1 MTFTAGGSPGPPAHF
16 TLVNQS
22 KEKEQ
27 TELKEKEN
35 PLRLLLFNFQNTQ
48 NEERHKHMKLKHN
61 LAALLVVAL
70 ASTLTARAED
80 LQVKAQEA
88 LTNFKLAD
96 PTLTNFFAKAAGYAI
111 LPGVGEGGF
120 IIGGEH
126 GDGLVYQKDKLV
138 GKVSMSEVSIGAQV
152 GGGSF
157 AEIIFFETKAALQS
171 FKTAKWEMSAKA
183 KANVAASGVAE
194 NAKYEQ
200 GVAVFTLPKTGAMVA
215 AAVGG
220 QKIDAE
226 PAKHG

>member
-1 MTFTAGGSPGPPAHF
+1 
-16 TLVNQS
+16 
-22 KEKEQ
+22 
-27 TELKEKEN
+27 
-35 PLRLLLFNFQNTQ
+35 
-48 NEERHKHMKLKHN
+48 MKREHI

-70 ASTLTARAED
+70 ASNLAARAED
-80 LQVKAQEA
+80 LAAKAQEA

-126 GDGLVYQKDKLV
+126 GDGLVYQQDKLI
-138 GKVSMSEVSIGAQV
+138 GKVTMSEVSIGAQV

-157 AEIIFFETKAALQS
+157 SEIIFFQTQSALQT
-171 FKTAKWEMSAKA
+171 FKASKWEMSAKA
-183 KANVAASGVAE
+183 KAAVAASGVAE

-220 QKIDAE
+220 QKFKFEAI
-226 PAKHG
+226 K

>member
-1 MTFTAGGSPGPPAHF
+1 M
-16 TLVNQS
+16 
-22 KEKEQ
+22 K
-27 TELKEKEN
+27 
-35 PLRLLLFNFQNTQ
+35 R
-48 NEERHKHMKLKHN
+48 KHT

-70 ASTLTARAED
+70 ASTLAARAED
-80 LQVKAQEA
+80 LTAKAQEA

-126 GDGLVYQKDKLV
+126 GDGLVYQKDKMI

-157 AEIIFFETKAALQS
+157 SEIIFFQTKSALQT
-171 FKTAKWEMSAKA
+171 FKTSKWEMSVKA
-183 KANVAASGVAE
+183 KAAVAASGVAE

-200 GVAVFTLPKTGAMVA
+200 GVAIFTLPKTGAMVA
-215 AAVGG
+215 AAIGG
-220 QKIDAE
+220 QKFKFETI
-226 PAKHG
+226 K

>member
-1 MTFTAGGSPGPPAHF
+1 M
-16 TLVNQS
+16 
-22 KEKEQ
+22 K
-27 TELKEKEN
+27 
-35 PLRLLLFNFQNTQ
+35 R
-48 NEERHKHMKLKHN
+48 KHI

-70 ASTLTARAED
+70 ASNLAARAED
-80 LQVKAQEA
+80 LAAKAQEA

-126 GDGLVYQKDKLV
+126 GDGLVYQQDKLI
-138 GKVSMSEVSIGAQV
+138 GKVTMSEVSIGAQV

-157 AEIIFFETKAALQS
+157 SEIIFFQTQSALQT
-171 FKTAKWEMSAKA
+171 FKASKWEMSAKA
-183 KANVAASGVAE
+183 KAAVAASGVAE

-220 QKIDAE
+220 QKFKFEAI
-226 PAKHG
+226 K